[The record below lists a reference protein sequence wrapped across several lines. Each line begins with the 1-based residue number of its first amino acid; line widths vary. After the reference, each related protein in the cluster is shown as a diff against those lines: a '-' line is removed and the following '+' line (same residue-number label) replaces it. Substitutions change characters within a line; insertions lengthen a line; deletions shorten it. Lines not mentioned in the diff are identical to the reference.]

1 MMYISDKCSHLFKV
15 WQLALKVAGP
25 IGHSSRTLWRH
36 YPLDFNN
43 DLQVEPIRLKHRS
56 FIQTL
61 CIRLSPTIHIPILHT
76 DPIHF
81 FKE

>member
-1 MMYISDKCSHLFKV
+1 MMYISDKCSHHFKV
-15 WQLALKVAGP
+15 WQLALKIAGP

-36 YPLDFNN
+36 YPLDLNN

-61 CIRLSPTIHIPILHT
+61 CIRLSPNIHIPILYT
-76 DPIHF
+76 DPTHF